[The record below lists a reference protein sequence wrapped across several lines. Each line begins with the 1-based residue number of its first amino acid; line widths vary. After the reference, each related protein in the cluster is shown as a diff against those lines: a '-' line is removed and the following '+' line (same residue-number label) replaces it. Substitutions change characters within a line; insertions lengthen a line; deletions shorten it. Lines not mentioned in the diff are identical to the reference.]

1 MSNEGY
7 ENDQE
12 LSESTPIEEPV
23 VEVQSEP
30 TIKST
35 PVETAMGK
43 MVTGSIIPN
52 TMFGSVYAE
61 PVATSRVI
69 GYVKHSQII
78 EILDDSDSIYYKVK
92 LPNGVV
98 GYCSRSIVIV

>member
-12 LSESTPIEEPV
+12 LVESTPIEEPV
-23 VEVQSEP
+23 VEVRSEP
-30 TIKST
+30 IIESA
-35 PVETAMGK
+35 PVEVVAGIEL
-43 MVTGSIIPN
+43 TGSIIPN

-61 PVATSRVI
+61 PLPTSRVI

-92 LPNGVV
+92 LPNGII